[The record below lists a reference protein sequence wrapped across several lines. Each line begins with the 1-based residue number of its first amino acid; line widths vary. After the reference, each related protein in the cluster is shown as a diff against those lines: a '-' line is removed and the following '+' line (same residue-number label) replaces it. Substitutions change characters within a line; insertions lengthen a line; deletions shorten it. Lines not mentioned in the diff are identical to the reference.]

1 MQNYRKVIYSMKGKE
16 GVVLIGEIIE
26 DIDDIK
32 SICRKDYLEN
42 LEREIKLDEIKI
54 LSERKEN
61 SVKNDSL

>member
-1 MQNYRKVIYSMKGKE
+1 MQNYRKVIYSIKGKE
-16 GVVLIGEIIE
+16 GVVLIGETIE

-42 LEREIKLDEIKI
+42 LKLDEIKI

>member
-1 MQNYRKVIYSMKGKE
+1 MQNYRKVIYSIKGKE
-16 GVVLIGEIIE
+16 GIVLIGETIE

-54 LSERKEN
+54 LSERKF
-61 SVKNDSL
+61 S